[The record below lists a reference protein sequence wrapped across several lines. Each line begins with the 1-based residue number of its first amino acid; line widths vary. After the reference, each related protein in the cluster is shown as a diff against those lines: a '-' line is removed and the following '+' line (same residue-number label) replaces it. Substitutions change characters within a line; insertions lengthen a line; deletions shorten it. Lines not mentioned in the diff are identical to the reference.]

1 MSVLWRARVSS
12 FLAGVGVATLACM
25 YQLKSDIDE
34 SYSLVLDAMKV
45 ETQGLE
51 KRVQALEKALES
63 GKTVG

>member
-1 MSVLWRARVSS
+1 VHVVMAMHV
-12 FLAGVGVATLACM
+12 M
-25 YQLKSDIDE
+25 Q
-34 SYSLVLDAMKV
+34 MKV